1 MYASVT
7 DYAAVYNDVYRDRRG
22 AHTSFNIGLLP
33 TLLASFCRT
42 AGVTSLLDVSGGQG
56 RLIESLGRLGI
67 RGLTTDICP
76 SPGQPII
83 AFDLSRYSETDI
95 ARIRQEMERIG
106 DGVPHLTCCLDVLE
120 HIDRE
125 HVFAAV
131 RNLANLSV
139 RLLVVSILARPS
151 SRDNLFHASIFPV
164 STWVR
169 VFRAAGF
176 RVLPTSHFDSA
187 THHPTS
193 ERSVTDPLVDRWRIF
208 DPFGDLHEGE
218 PRYLV
223 LEKTTDVPDWTLV
236 EAEINELLDVAYRP
250 EKRRQ
255 FQVQGDVRFLL
266 SLHHVQEFAFLRP
279 LLDVLPRDD
288 LRVILRPHFI
298 EERYCRAI
306 IAFLARSGVRT
317 HVYERADELPWA
329 ELAGRV
335 LITAAESGC
344 AVNHVHGLQISALG
358 RLHGCRTYLLQH
370 GIWPSAFHGR
380 IVTFASETV
389 LNWGASEERIL
400 QQRKHRVG
408 AAEVPWGMFSPG
420 QVRRIGSPRYTDQLL
435 PLHSDGLDL
444 RLGIERTRFASVVL
458 LAIKKFRGRWGSP
471 DVDETLQA
479 GLLRVIETHPE
490 TLFLVRPHP
499 AHDPQLL
506 SYNKNVRFL
515 DETCCIAADLPLS
528 RIVPLVDLVITP
540 ISTIALDGAISN
552 KPVIICESGQP
563 RMYDHLE
570 AVPVERLPEVL
581 RSPEFLAQ
589 AAHRARLFRET
600 YAEAVDAR
608 FYERFASLLAEPAR
622 AGSPPDTALATAV
635 SLAAEAEQQWSEL
648 RRVRA
653 EAQERIARLEAEAA
667 IRDEA
672 ATASARDA
680 EKLSSE
686 LERAQRAGAEADER
700 IARLE
705 AEGAVVRD
713 EANASAKDAE
723 RLNSELET
731 ARLALEAMR
740 RSTSWQIT
748 APLRGAAR
756 LMRRLIT
763 HRASVS

>member
-1 MYASVT
+1 
-7 DYAAVYNDVYRDRRG
+7 
-22 AHTSFNIGLLP
+22 
-33 TLLASFCRT
+33 
-42 AGVTSLLDVSGGQG
+42 
-56 RLIESLGRLGI
+56 LICL
-67 RGLTTDICP
+67 
-76 SPGQPII
+76 
-83 AFDLSRYSETDI
+83 FSETDI

-125 HVFAAV
+125 HVFAAM

-176 RVLPTSHFDSA
+176 RVRPTSHFDSA

-193 ERSVTDPLVDRWRIF
+193 ERSVTDPLVDRWRILN
-208 DPFGDLHEGE
+208 PFGDLHDDGH
-218 PRYLV
+218 RYLI

-255 FQVQGDVRFLL
+255 FQVQGDVRFLI
-266 SLHHVQEFAFLRP
+266 SLHHVQDFALLRP

-288 LRVILRPHFI
+288 LRVLLRPLFI
-298 EERYCRAI
+298 EERNCRAI

-335 LITAAESGC
+335 LITASESGC
-344 AVNHVHGLQISALG
+344 AVNHVHGLQISVLG

-370 GIWPSAFHGR
+370 GIWPSAYHGR
-380 IVTFASETV
+380 IVTFGSETV

-444 RLGIERTRFASVVL
+444 RLGIERARFLRSFCWQSRSSVV
-458 LAIKKFRGRWGSP
+458 AGVHRVSMT
-471 DVDETLQA
+471 TLQA

-499 AHDPQLL
+499 GHDPQLQ
-506 SYNKNVRFL
+506 SDNKNVRFL

-540 ISTIALDGAISN
+540 ISSIALDGAISN

-570 AVPVERLPEVL
+570 ALPVERLPEVL
-581 RSPEFLAQ
+581 RSPEFLAH
-589 AAHRARLFRET
+589 AAHRAGLFQET

-648 RRVRA
+648 RRVQA

-667 IRDEA
+667 VRAEA

-680 EKLSSE
+680 E
-686 LERAQRAGAEADER
+686 
-700 IARLE
+700 
-705 AEGAVVRD
+705 
-713 EANASAKDAE
+713 
-723 RLNSELET
+723 
-731 ARLALEAMR
+731 
-740 RSTSWQIT
+740 
-748 APLRGAAR
+748 
-756 LMRRLIT
+756 RLI
-763 HRASVS
+763 ASWKRRGLLWRPCGVTPADNAPHFSQLRRQCVL